1 MHGLLASQRPA
12 ANSNHSGGTAFDAR
26 VTLPADQ
33 NVDAIAGTVNLTGF
47 DPVHD
52 RVSFGL

>member
-1 MHGLLASQRPA
+1 LHGLLASQRPA

-26 VTLPADQ
+26 VTLPANQ